1 MVVAEEFLFGSSI
14 ISIFV
19 YFIKKAVSM
28 ATNFKIMSCLAP
40 SSLSSVAL
48 FVVELCES
56 IVLESPVSTNE
67 PELCNNEEEMRDN
80 VILQENDGFDSNVK
94 IKLRI
99 RPTMLV
105 VPDCEPVME
114 FRRESIKMED
124 VELESEGRDHCL
136 VSRKGRKETMEDRYK
151 VIMDIQD
158 DPRQAFFTVIDGH
171 GGHAAAEY
179 VADHLG
185 KNIVEALKRVAEED
199 VHGVE
204 QAIRDGYLVTDKE
217 FLAQGVGSGACA
229 TSVLFK
235 DGALHVANLGDCRVV
250 LSRNGVADR
259 LTNDHNLSWQE
270 ERSRVEDLGGYVDCH
285 NGVWRVQ
292 GSLAVSRAIGDLN
305 LKKWISSEPE
315 VSQIQLTPDCEFLIL
330 ASDGLWNK
338 VDEQE
343 AVDMIARDGFSIHSS
358 KKLINASCGRG
369 NKDDITVMV
378 INLRNF
384 VAI

>member
-1 MVVAEEFLFGSSI
+1 NPKTMVVAEEFLFGSSI

-19 YFIKKAVSM
+19 CFIKKTVSM
-28 ATNFKIMSCLAP
+28 ATNFKIISFLAP
-40 SSLSSVAL
+40 SSISSVPR
-48 FVVELCES
+48 FVVELGKS
-56 IVLESPVSTNE
+56 IVLETPVSAND
-67 PELCNNEEEMRDN
+67 PQLCHNDEEMRDN
-80 VILQENDGFDSNVK
+80 VKNDSNVK
-94 IKLRI
+94 IKMRN
-99 RPTMLV
+99 RPMMLV

-114 FRRESIKMED
+114 FRRESMKIEN
-124 VELESEGRDHCL
+124 VEFESEGKDHCL
-136 VSRKGRKETMEDRYK
+136 ISRKGRKETMEDRYR
-151 VIMDIQD
+151 VIMDIKD

-179 VADHLG
+179 VAENLG
-185 KNIVEALKRVAEED
+185 KNIVAALERVAEED
-199 VHGVE
+199 FHGVQ
-204 QAIRDGYLVTDKE
+204 QAIRDGYAVTDKE
-217 FLAQGVGSGACA
+217 FLAQGLGSGACA
-229 TSVLFK
+229 SSVLLK
-235 DGALHVANLGDCRVV
+235 DGALHVANVGDCRVV

-270 ERSRVEDLGGYVDCH
+270 ERSRIEDLGGYVDCH

-343 AVDMIARDGFSIHSS
+343 AVDMIARDGFSIRSC